1 MPEPSE
7 APTHFGHPKSL
18 RYLRCPSATC
28 VVRPLLAMS
37 VRYLRCQ
44 SAIRNVRPQ
53 PAVSVR
59 DRRCV
64 GRACK
69 NRHEH
74 TLAKTV
80 TNTRAGSA
88 SAGRACK
95 NRPIFKTIKFCKK
108 RNLHHLHHC
117 NFAKL
122 RRQSKRQG
130 RQDAIFACP
139 SPEMWAFTDRLGD
152 TNKPVGTPRPGLT
165 ATTLIYAGHGVA
177 HGILNILN
185 GHRAGVFNEPTRWP
199 RCGHG

>member
-1 MPEPSE
+1 MSWSRTKNESNESRTRRAAYARATEARHPKPSEAPTHFGPPRAVRAACRNLVKHQRILGHPPCRAGGMPEPSE

-80 TNTRAGSA
+80 TNTRAGSVLF
-88 SAGRACK
+88 S
-95 NRPIFKTIKFCKK
+95 I
-108 RNLHHLHHC
+108 
-117 NFAKL
+117 
-122 RRQSKRQG
+122 
-130 RQDAIFACP
+130 
-139 SPEMWAFTDRLGD
+139 
-152 TNKPVGTPRPGLT
+152 PGL
-165 ATTLIYAGHGVA
+165 
-177 HGILNILN
+177 
-185 GHRAGVFNEPTRWP
+185 
-199 RCGHG
+199 

>member
-1 MPEPSE
+1 MSV
-7 APTHFGHPKSL
+7 
-18 RYLRCPSATC
+18 RYSRCPSATC
-28 VVRPLLAMS
+28 AVKVQFAMS
-37 VRYLRCQ
+37 VRNLRYP
-44 SAIRNVRPQ
+44 SATGVPSAGLVKTVTNTRLQKPSRTHAQEVYSSRF
-53 PAVSVR
+53 
-59 DRRCV
+59 
-64 GRACK
+64 RACK

-80 TNTRAGSA
+80 TNTHAGSA

-139 SPEMWAFTDRLGD
+139 SPEMWAFTERLGES
-152 TNKPVGTPRPGLT
+152 NKTSGRPRPALT
-165 ATTLIYAGHGVA
+165 ATTLIYAGHGV
-177 HGILNILN
+177 
-185 GHRAGVFNEPTRWP
+185 PTEY
-199 RCGHG
+199 